1 MAHRHT
7 KRLDTE
13 TTTQSP
19 GIDEPLHMLNDELLF
34 KIASEVKQKWE
45 ELLRNGLIQSGSN
58 VTSVRGPA
66 CLPSDEIRYCRELAP
81 RDPVLQA
88 YHALARWRWFC
99 RHTGCSDKQAFEAL
113 LNAARSCQVHID
125 GNIEHTV
132 RISTSL
138 EFV

>member
-1 MAHRHT
+1 MAHMHT

-13 TTTQSP
+13 TTTQAP
-19 GIDEPLHMLNDELLF
+19 GINESPHTLNDDFLF
-34 KIASEVKQKWE
+34 KIASQVKQKWE
-45 ELLRNGLIQSGSN
+45 ELLRNGLIHSNSN
-58 VTSVRGPA
+58 VVNVGGAA

-81 RDPVLQA
+81 KDPVLQA

-113 LNAARSCQVHID
+113 LNASRSCQIHLD
-125 GNIEHTV
+125 GNMEQVIRT
-132 RISTSL
+132 STSL